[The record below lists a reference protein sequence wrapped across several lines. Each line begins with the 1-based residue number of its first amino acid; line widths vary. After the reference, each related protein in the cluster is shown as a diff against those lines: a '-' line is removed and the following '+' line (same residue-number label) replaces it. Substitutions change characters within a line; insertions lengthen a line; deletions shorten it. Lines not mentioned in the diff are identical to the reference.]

1 MTRRRGFALVHVLV
15 AIAMLSAAVVAWR
28 AAFDAR
34 HAHAARGH
42 DRARARAVAE
52 AAWARARAALAA
64 GRDPGV
70 VATPTRDGVATVRV
84 EPAGGARR
92 VVVEA
97 TVRRRDV
104 EAVHARLVVD
114 VDAGLRV
121 LRREEGGAW

>member
-15 AIAMLSAAVVAWR
+15 AVVMLSAAVVAWR

-52 AAWARARAALAA
+52 AAWTRARAALAA
-64 GRDPGV
+64 GRDP
-70 VATPTRDGVATVRV
+70 AAAEAPTLDGVATVRL

-92 VVVEA
+92 VIVEA
-97 TVRRRDV
+97 TVRRRDG
-104 EAVHARLVVD
+104 EAVHARLVVEVGAD
-114 VDAGLRV
+114 LRV